1 MRAEGKSL
9 SSAPLVFCNVLSRLE
24 IRCHVAELQ
33 KSSAN
38 PSEEMQVLQVAYDEA
53 QGQLKNLET
62 ATLDVCREGGEGQS
76 SGSSVV
82 SHLRSLGRLVTER
95 LRGALRLD
103 VQKTLGLTSTHYKL
117 NFTLLRDDY
126 VVPEDVVGEEVEL
139 EAVRVIDAPMS
150 DNVAALADMFEVD
163 LFPDAAEGEAT
174 AAPSPHAP

>member
-1 MRAEGKSL
+1 
-9 SSAPLVFCNVLSRLE
+9 
-24 IRCHVAELQ
+24 
-33 KSSAN
+33 
-38 PSEEMQVLQVAYDEA
+38 
-53 QGQLKNLET
+53 
-62 ATLDVCREGGEGQS
+62 
-76 SGSSVV
+76 
-82 SHLRSLGRLVTER
+82 